1 MADATRPGVERA
13 FCPQFQHAV
22 ELVGR
27 RFSGAIARALLDGP
41 LRFSELERA
50 IPDISARAL
59 TQRLR
64 ELETEGVLEREVE
77 TASPVRVSYVL
88 TEKGRALEEV
98 VTALERWAHDWVP
111 AQPGAAQTSAHVE
124 NGGSRTTS

>member
-1 MADATRPGVERA
+1 VSRD

-27 RFSGAIARALLDGP
+27 RWCGAIARALLDGP

-64 ELETEGVLEREVE
+64 ELEDEGVVERLVE
-77 TASPVRVSYVL
+77 PSRPVRVQYAL

-98 VTALERWAHDWVP
+98 VTGLERWADAWVQP
-111 AQPGAAQTSAHVE
+111 ARTSAQVAKA
-124 NGGSRTTS
+124 GSRTTS

>member
-1 MADATRPGVERA
+1 VSRD
-13 FCPQFQHAV
+13 FCPRFQHAV

-27 RFSGAIARALLDGP
+27 RWCGAIARALLDGP

-50 IPDISARAL
+50 IPEISARAL

-64 ELETEGVLEREVE
+64 ELESEGVVERQVE
-77 TASPVRVSYVL
+77 TTSPVRVSYAL

-98 VTALERWAHDWVP
+98 VTGLERWADDWV
-111 AQPGAAQTSAHVE
+111 QLTQTSAHVE
-124 NGGSRTTS
+124 SVGSRTTS